1 MNNHIDELIKGMK
14 VQFNQMRQDYANQLA
29 AIESEF
35 ERERAGLLKQNEE
48 EIKALFNQHKKT
60 EEDFLKKK
68 TEREEQNSQD
78 LEN

>member
-1 MNNHIDELIKGMK
+1 
-14 VQFNQMRQDYANQLA
+14 MRQDYANQLA

-48 EIKALFNQHKKT
+48 EIKALFNQHQKT

-68 TEREEQNSQD
+68 LELEGASSEQNSQD

>member
-48 EIKALFNQHKKT
+48 EIKN
-60 EEDFLKKK
+60 EV
-68 TEREEQNSQD
+68 S
-78 LEN
+78 